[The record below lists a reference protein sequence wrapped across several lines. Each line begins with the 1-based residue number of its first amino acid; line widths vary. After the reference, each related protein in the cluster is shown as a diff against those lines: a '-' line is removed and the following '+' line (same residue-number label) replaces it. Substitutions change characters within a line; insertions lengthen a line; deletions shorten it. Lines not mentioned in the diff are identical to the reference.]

1 MLTSKETEENATTAL
16 LVDKWK
22 LTVRKGKELMTVKTF
37 PSIYFSIFDI
47 NLLLRADIYGIIH
60 KFMNDMYEKDELDE
74 YSFIKLT
81 GQSCKIDIF
90 RDALKEFVPGKTIK
104 FKRKSGDLTDDF
116 ELKMTCIDGALKY
129 LKDRKY
135 GFADVNIKSKSPQLP
150 YIISAYTHTGQEVI
164 LIHGLMQGKN
174 RGNISRNMDDLT
186 LKLYLKD
193 MEEKIR
199 YNFTYS
205 CSLDEFKE
213 MHYKDVRELYGDN
226 IPQDETDIIEG
237 REVKFFVWTD
247 AKHWG
252 FIVAPVYRQESQTKE
267 FIMLGREKFFSF
279 ENDAWVENFFD
290 GTK

>member
-1 MLTSKETEENATTAL
+1 
-16 LVDKWK
+16 
-22 LTVRKGKELMTVKTF
+22 
-37 PSIYFSIFDI
+37 
-47 NLLLRADIYGIIH
+47 
-60 KFMNDMYEKDELDE
+60 
-74 YSFIKLT
+74 
-81 GQSCKIDIF
+81 
-90 RDALKEFVPGKTIK
+90 
-104 FKRKSGDLTDDF
+104 
-116 ELKMTCIDGALKY
+116 MTCIDGALKY

-150 YIISAYTHTGQEVI
+150 YIISAYTHTGKEVI
-164 LIHGLMQGKN
+164 LIHGLTQGKN

-213 MHYKDVRELYGDN
+213 MHYKDVRDIYGDN

-237 REVKFFVWTD
+237 REVKFFVWID

-252 FIVAPVYRQESQTKE
+252 FIVAPVYRQESQSKE
-267 FIMLGREKFFSF
+267 FIMLGREEFFSF